1 MAEEGGQRV
10 LKNIV
15 GDWGS
20 ALSDGEYA
28 CALAALGVL
37 EATGSHQHRPG
48 SDRAELVDALRQEFR
63 HGDNTAVWRR
73 SQNVNKTT
81 TVASW
86 RETEHTDAA
95 ALAEAW
101 REYLRGVTHPRQMP
115 RLALMADWRHRSDLF
130 DFDALCTW
138 LKHRDVG
145 LQAFVLADGRE
156 CEAGARWH
164 WPLRVGVPA
173 GKECASILDTLR
185 KAQQR
190 EAWIAELSQCFA
202 VGDARDA
209 CDLLILTSA
218 AAAAILSQPRSR
230 IRARFVACIETSP
243 PALAPLAER
252 YAGLRARTGAAGVA
266 AVYGADGSFQLSDW
280 FTAVLREVSH
290 DLPIHAAVWG
300 TGQWRFNVDPLIFGD
315 PGALDACRILSIAER
330 QDRIVAALEPA
341 APQEL
346 TLTRSI
352 GSGDDAVPTFGGATG
367 GDRAMPS
374 APSPGPSPIA
384 HRGLAD
390 ALRNR
395 RFVSESVDGI
405 DTARDLKAQEGE
417 IDQARPPR
425 WIQANAWRPE
435 QPEIAAR
442 SLAPRQWN
450 LLGVHIG
457 PSDVPLAGAVFNEG
471 AIDFSGGEVIVSV
484 QLELSGANVAPLDA
498 ASLEAMFGGQ
508 LFPGDLHDGG
518 ERVEQL
524 LRGPLAK
531 LPVEPEPKKGS
542 TTVGLAATSIV
553 LPPAGDSTLALFAVF
568 PEGGKKIDG
577 RIAIIHKNRILQT
590 ARLSV
595 GVGTAAARG
604 AGLDVIAEAP
614 IHPRD
619 DDLDERRDYDVA
631 IQLSDVGGKL
641 HLKVHRNGRD
651 TPVQLDALQGPIGR
665 IQKGLENAARS
676 WDYAKPVLQQPVL
689 GSSLRTLA
697 AAGSELAKHLRDTCG
712 DDIDLWERVHLVPY
726 TKEFL
731 PLEYVYDGPPPSM
744 DASPC
749 PNLLGGLDRGACD
762 RALGTDEAPA
772 PCPNSNDGEFVCPM
786 HFWGFRR
793 LIERNGALRPAADDG
808 AATASTSSSTPSKRT
823 YGKVGSLL
831 FAASERA
838 FRYEA
843 EPAAQAAERAAL
855 VQALGVLGATVTDVA
870 DWKQWRTAAQ
880 SKPDML
886 VLVAH
891 TDVVDETPVLE
902 IGAGKILGRHEISA
916 KVSGAAGE
924 PQILLLLG
932 CSAADVTEN
941 FQPYPECFRD
951 AGVSIVLAP
960 VAPIRG
966 KDAVPIAKRIVQRL
980 ADRLAQAEPT
990 SFGELM
996 PLLRRELL
1004 FAGHPGVMGLVG
1016 FGDGDWLLGGQ

>member
-1 MAEEGGQRV
+1 M
-10 LKNIV
+10 LKNII
-15 GDWGS
+15 GSWGS
-20 ALSDGEYA
+20 ELGDGDYA

-37 EATGSHQHRPG
+37 EATGVEQHHPS
-48 SDRAELVDALRQEFR
+48 SDPAELMAALQEEFR
-63 HGDNTAVWRR
+63 LGERTVVWRNA
-73 SQNVNKTT
+73 QNVNQATT
-81 TVASW
+81 AASW
-86 RETEHTDAA
+86 RETVHTNAA
-95 ALAEAW
+95 ALAAAW
-101 REYLRGVTHPRQMP
+101 REYRSGIAHPRQMP
-115 RLALMADWRHRSDLF
+115 RLALAADWRSRTDLF
-130 DFDALCTW
+130 DFEALCAW

-145 LQAFVLADGRE
+145 LQALILADGIPS
-156 CEAGARWH
+156 AVGARWH

-173 GKECASILDTLR
+173 GKEGAGILATLR
-185 KAQQR
+185 KAQQS
-190 EAWIAELSQCFA
+190 ETWVAELSQCFT

-218 AAAAILSQPRSR
+218 AASAILKQPRSR
-230 IRARFVACIETSP
+230 IRAGFVVCIEESP
-243 PALAPLAER
+243 LDVGQLAER
-252 YAGLRARTGAAGVA
+252 YVALRARLGAAGVGG
-266 AVYGADGSFQLSDW
+266 VDGADSSFQLSDW

-300 TGQWRFNVDPLIFGD
+300 TGQWRFGIEQIVVGNP
-315 PGALDACRILSIAER
+315 ASLDRCRILSIAER
-330 QDRIVAALEPA
+330 QDRVVAALEAVPVFE
-341 APQEL
+341 QV
-346 TLTRSI
+346 TQTRSR
-352 GSGDDAVPTFGGATG
+352 GFGDDAAPTFGGPG
-367 GDRAMPS
+367 GSDDASSEAVS
-374 APSPGPSPIA
+374 APPPIA
-384 HRGLAD
+384 HRGLAEE
-390 ALRNR
+390 LRNR
-395 RFVSESVDGI
+395 EFVSESVDGR
-405 DTARDLKAQEGE
+405 DTARELKAQESE
-417 IDQARPPR
+417 IEQARPPR
-425 WIQANAWRPE
+425 WIQANAWRPDE
-435 QPEIAAR
+435 PEIAAR
-442 SLAPRQWN
+442 TLAPRQWN

-457 PSDVPLAGAVFNEG
+457 PSEMPLAGAVFNEG
-471 AIDFSGGEVIVSV
+471 AVDFSSGDVTVSV
-484 QLELSGANVAPLDA
+484 QLELSGANVTP
-498 ASLEAMFGGQ
+498 LEASVIEELFGGP
-508 LFPGDLHDGG
+508 LRPGDMNDGG
-518 ERVEQL
+518 ERAGQL
-524 LRGPLAK
+524 MAGPLAA
-531 LPVEPEPKKGS
+531 LTVEPEPARSS
-542 TTVGLAATSIV
+542 TVVGLAAASMV

-568 PEGGKKIDG
+568 PERGKKIEG
-577 RIAIIHKNRILQT
+577 RVAIIHKNRILQT

-604 AGLDVIAEAP
+604 AGLDLVTEAP

-619 DDLDERRDYDVA
+619 DDLDERREYDVA

-641 HLKVHRNGRD
+641 HLKVHRDGRD

-665 IQKGLENAARS
+665 IQKGLENAARG

-689 GSSLRTLA
+689 ASSLRTLA
-697 AAGSELAKHLRDTCG
+697 AAGSELASHLRANCG
-712 DDIDLWERVHLVPY
+712 DEIDQWERIHLVPY

-744 DASPC
+744 GATPC
-749 PNLLGGLDRGACD
+749 PNLLGALDRGACE
-762 RALGTDEAPA
+762 RALGTVDAPVA
-772 PCPNSNDGEFVCPM
+772 CQNSKRRELRVPDALLGIP
-786 HFWGFRR
+786 R
-793 LIERNGALRPAADDG
+793 LIERNGALRPAAG
-808 AATASTSSSTPSKRT
+808 GSQEMAAPSSSAPSKRA

-831 FAASERA
+831 FAASQRA

-843 EPAAQAAERAAL
+843 EPSAQATERAAL
-855 VQALGVLGATVTDVA
+855 VKALGVLGATVTDVA
-870 DWKQWRTAAQ
+870 DWNQWRTAAQ

-966 KDAVPIAKRIVQRL
+966 KDAVPIAKRIAQRI

-1004 FAGHPGVMGLVG
+1004 LAGHPGVMGLVG
-1016 FGDGDWLLGGQ
+1016 FGDGDWLLGGA